1 MLTQD
6 LIRHKRDGHILTSE
20 MIAQYIAGVTD
31 QSVSDA
37 QIAAMAMAMF
47 LKGMTPQE
55 TADLTLAMTQSGHVL
70 QWSDLDGPLDGAVVD
85 KHSTGGVG
93 DKVSLMLAP
102 MAAACGLYVPMIVG
116 RGLGH
121 TGGTRDKLDV
131 IAGFN
136 SALSLGDFQKTVRSI
151 GCAIIGQTK
160 DFAPA
165 DGRIYA
171 VRDVTATVEHITLIT
186 ASILS
191 KKIAA
196 GLQGL
201 VIDVKY
207 GNGAFMAEREQA
219 VLLGESLQKTAA
231 LAGLKLTP
239 ILTDMNSILGHSAGN
254 HIELIEAIEYLRGD
268 RRDPRLHDVTLELTG
283 EMLVLGGKA
292 ANRAEGRMMAQAV
305 LDNGKAAD
313 IFNRMIA
320 AQGGP
325 AHLVD
330 DYQKILPHAPVTMD
344 VVVSQSGALNAM
356 NTRGIGN
363 WLVQMKAG
371 RSRVEDVID
380 PIVGISDMISLGTK
394 CVAGETRLCRLHLRK
409 TLAPVQLAEFLA
421 LFDIS

>member
-6 LIRHKRDGHILTSE
+6 LIRYKRDGQILSAE
-20 MIAQYIAGVTD
+20 MIAEYIAGVTD
-31 QSVSDA
+31 QMVSDA
-37 QIAAMAMAMF
+37 QISAMAMAMF

-70 QWSDLDGPLDGAVVD
+70 QWDNLDGPVVD

-131 IAGFN
+131 IPGFN
-136 SALSLGDFQKTVRSI
+136 TALSLDDFQKTVRDV

-171 VRDVTATVEHITLIT
+171 VRDVTATVEHIALIT

-207 GNGAFMAEREQA
+207 GNGAFMAECEQA
-219 VLLGESLQKTAA
+219 VALGESLQKTAA
-231 LAGLKLTP
+231 LAGLPLTP
-239 ILTDMNSILGHSAGN
+239 ILTDMNSMLGHSAGN
-254 HIELIEAIEYLRGD
+254 HIELIEAIRYLRGD
-268 RRDPRLHDVTLELTG
+268 ERNSRLHDITLELTG

-292 ANRAEGRMMAQAV
+292 SDRAQGHALAQQA
-305 LDNGKAAD
+305 LDNGTAAE

-325 AHLVD
+325 VNLID
-330 DYQKILPHAPVTMD
+330 NYTTILPQAPVIMD
-344 VVVSQSGALNAM
+344 VMVSQSGALHAM

-371 RSRVEDVID
+371 RSRVDDVID
-380 PIVGISDMISLGTK
+380 PIIGISDMIALQTK
-394 CVAGETRLCRLHLRK
+394 CVAGETRLCRLHLREK
-409 TLAPVQLAEFLA
+409 LDAAQLATFLA
-421 LFDIS
+421 LFEIR